1 MISHRQ
7 HRGLLQHDFRQ
18 PDLIRIGAFSF
29 WRAPRQHP
37 AVDIVPGEQ
46 AQTQFGLFAFRWRR
60 HTATMART
68 PEEIQPPQRHNRIR
82 VVGADTGMV
91 GAAAFARAG
100 FRDPALVLRW
110 NEIAGPEVARLAQP
124 LKFSE
129 GPSGGTLTLRATPGA
144 ALFLSHE
151 KRALCER
158 INAYLG
164 RPAVSQLKFSQG
176 PLLPRPPGPKPE
188 KPAGPLP

>member
-1 MISHRQ
+1 M
-7 HRGLLQHDFRQ
+7 
-18 PDLIRIGAFSF
+18 
-29 WRAPRQHP
+29 
-37 AVDIVPGEQ
+37 
-46 AQTQFGLFAFRWRR
+46 
-60 HTATMART
+60 
-68 PEEIQPPQRHNRIR
+68 
-82 VVGADTGMV
+82 VGADAGTV
-91 GAAAFARAG
+91 AAAAFIRSG
-100 FRDPALVLRW
+100 FSDPTLVLRW
-110 NEIAGPEVARLAQP
+110 SEIAGPEVARLAQP

-176 PLLPRPPGPKPE
+176 ALLARPPAPKPE
-188 KPAGPLP
+188 KAAGPLPPGDPSRRYQGPEGLARALQALARRR